1 MSKPIVLMPEKWE
14 TLKEHLLTQHP
25 KSYILLS
32 WKCKEK
38 LGFTVRSHEWF
49 EIDQNT
55 YKSKYKQHI
64 CLDFYN
70 DSVQTMFRLRY
81 SDYLQSPTRQDV
93 CSH

>member
-1 MSKPIVLMPEKWE
+1 MSKPIVITPEQWD

-25 KSYILLS
+25 KSHIIIS

-38 LGFTVRSHEWF
+38 LGFTVRSHEQWETF
-49 EIDQNT
+49 QLATGIKKNRLIN
-55 YKSKYKQHI
+55 SI

-81 SDYLQSPTRQDV
+81 SDYLQSPSRPDR
-93 CSH
+93 